1 MAKTGYAKQK
11 KGSLIVVGTGLRV
24 DGQNE
29 LSSRRSRG
37 SEEPRDRVLY
47 TVDDPISEQV
57 IRSLNLRAES
67 LNHLY
72 EAGKSCQETY
82 AEMTKLIMENVRNG
96 YRTCVA
102 FYGHPGVFTDPTHEA
117 IRAATAEGYDAKML
131 PSVSAMDCLFAE
143 LGVDPGSNG
152 IQAYGATDFL
162 VRKRLSDPHA
172 ALVLWQGQEIVGEAC
187 YRPEG
192 YNLAPITLLVE
203 KLLETYPSNH
213 DVKLYE
219 ASPLPGFS
227 ATIIPLAIKDL
238 PKAKILP
245 TYMLYIPPLEPATL
259 DAVMLDRIK
268 NLLATG
274 RAEVAATA
282 ANATKKQQAK
292 RKRSKRT

>member
-1 MAKTGYAKQK
+1 MAKTGDAKEK
-11 KGSLIVVGTGLRV
+11 KGSLIVVGTGIRV
-24 DGQNE
+24 VGQMTVE
-29 LSSRRSRG
+29 AIAWIKSA
-37 SEEPRDRVLY
+37 DRVLY
-47 TVDDPISEQV
+47 TVDDPISEKV
-57 IRSLNLRAES
+57 IRNLNPRAES
-67 LNHLY
+67 LTPLY
-72 EAGKSCQETY
+72 EAGKPCQETY
-82 AEMTKLIMENVRNG
+82 EEMTKLIMANVREG

-102 FYGHPGVFTDPTHEA
+102 FYGHPGVFTEPTHEA
-117 IRAATAEGYDAKML
+117 IRVATAAGFDAKML

-162 VRKRLSDPHA
+162 VRKRLFDPHA
-172 ALVLWQGQEIVGEAC
+172 ALVLWQVGIIGEAC

-213 DVKLYE
+213 EVKLYE
-219 ASPLPGFS
+219 ASPLPGFP
-227 ATIIPLAIKDL
+227 ATIIPLAINDL

-245 TYMLYIPPLEPATL
+245 TYMLYIPPLERARL
-259 DAVMLDRIK
+259 DPVMLDRVK
-268 NLLATG
+268 NLLATS

-282 ANATKKQQAK
+282 AKAKATKKQPAK